1 MREGERGTGGDGD
14 SDAGRE
20 SAGSEGG
27 RCVVW
32 FGFSIGGLWTLL
44 IPSIDVFCSVNLKVM
59 VVMCFSVR
67 RVAVYLNATAIKLG
81 ISLCK

>member
-1 MREGERGTGGDGD
+1 M
-14 SDAGRE
+14 
-20 SAGSEGG
+20 
-27 RCVVW
+27 W